1 MKLTQILAG
10 IAVAAALCLS
20 PAAGQQKPEG
30 LEQMGK
36 LQLLVGTWSY
46 TETYEKSAYMPN
58 GGGGTGTYEARLG
71 PGGYSLIIDFTTH
84 AGFGDEIGHAILTW
98 DPKEKAYKQYVAGNS
113 FPGCAIF
120 TGHWEGDLLTF
131 QGEFEAGGVKTLLKT
146 TYTEWKPKS
155 ITILEYYGVG
165 DAPLQLLQTTK
176 ATKP

>member
-1 MKLTQILAG
+1 MKLTGILTCA
-10 IAVAAALCLS
+10 ALAAALCLS
-20 PAAGQQKPEG
+20 PAAGQKKPEG
-30 LEQMGK
+30 LEQMEK

-46 TETYEKSAYMPN
+46 TETYEKTAYMPN

-98 DPKEKAYKQYVAGNS
+98 DPKEKAYKQYVAGNA

-120 TGHWEGDLLTF
+120 TGHWEGDLLIF
-131 QGEFEAGGVKTLLKT
+131 QGEFEAGGVKTNLKT

-165 DAPLQLLQTTK
+165 DAPFQLLQTTK